1 MSDHSGRRVTN
12 TAPVNVQ
19 LKNKRARGTVDV
31 CCPGSRDAQRG
42 HGDPLESPSPAAVP
56 IFSPGDLVPE
66 TCVDWGRKASEDQIM
81 GME

>member
-1 MSDHSGRRVTN
+1 MS
-12 TAPVNVQ
+12 AVQ
-19 LKNKRARGTVDV
+19 GQEMLRGDTVILWS
-31 CCPGSRDAQRG
+31 P
-42 HGDPLESPSPAAVP
+42 PSPAAVP